1 MEFSFGASAT
11 KILTT
16 TGFSQ
21 LEGGDILM
29 IGVACLMIYLAI
41 WKKFE
46 PLLLLPIGFGC
57 LLANIPMSMM
67 ANTDAGGLL
76 NFFYQGVKHEVL
88 PPLIFLGVGAL
99 TDFGPLLANPTT
111 LLLGA
116 AAQIGVYIT
125 LIGAVLLGFNMHE
138 ASAIGI
144 IGGADG
150 PTSIFIASK
159 LAPHLLAP
167 IAVAAYSYMA
177 LVPLIQPPIMKL
189 LTTEKER
196 KIKMAQLKPI
206 SQTVKIIF
214 PVVVT
219 IVCCLMLPGVT
230 PLLGMLMLGNLFR
243 ESGVTARLHETS
255 ETHLINIVTILLALA
270 VGSSMTAESF
280 LRLETLKIFVLG
292 LLAFCI
298 ATAGGVLFGKL
309 MCKMTGGRVNPLIGS
324 AGVSAVPMAARVSQ
338 KVGAETDSSNFLLM
352 HAMGPNVAG
361 VIGSAVAAGVFIS
374 LFGDVAALESH
385 AAIADIIGT
394 VEPGIK
400 AAIAQVAGV
409 AESLR

>member
-280 LRLETLKIFVLG
+280 LRLETLKIIVLG

-385 AAIADIIGT
+385 AAIADIVGT

>member
-11 KILTT
+11 KIIAT
-16 TGFSQ
+16 TGFSY
-21 LEGGDILM
+21 LEAGDILM
-29 IGVACLMIYLAI
+29 ILVACIMLYLAI

-57 LLANIPMSMM
+57 LLANIPMSTM

-76 NFFYQGVKHEVL
+76 NFFYQGVTHEVL

-280 LRLETLKIFVLG
+280 LRLETLKIIVLG

-385 AAIADIIGT
+385 AAIADIVGT

-400 AAIAQVAGV
+400 TAIAQVAGV